1 MLLDIYMFYGNA
13 KTLIPYG
20 PLYIMEKS
28 EPKADKGSGTLKQ
41 PDCLQWVLGLYGLV
55 SAGLQAWLAGAS
67 VPESG

>member
-1 MLLDIYMFYGNA
+1 MWIHNSQKKKKSILQRFEAMLLDIYMFYGNA

-41 PDCLQWVLGLYGLV
+41 PDCLQ
-55 SAGLQAWLAGAS
+55 
-67 VPESG
+67 